1 VWPQEYYKNDLPAIS
16 NPLPL
21 PVLLIED
28 EPSIMALVSATLE
41 RNGYEVVCIESGAQA
56 LRLLEKG
63 QYLGVVSDMRTP
75 GGVDG
80 AQVHSWI
87 SANRPDLVDKVVIIT
102 GDYAN
107 EETVTTLR
115 KIGALYLEKPFRVQD
130 LISAVEKTMGKAR

>member
-1 VWPQEYYKNDLPAIS
+1 MTSPAIH
-16 NPLPL
+16 PTTL

-41 RNGYEVVCIESGAQA
+41 RNGYEVVCIESGAEA

-63 QYLGVVSDMRTP
+63 QYLGVVSDMLTP

-87 SANRPDLVDKVVIIT
+87 SANRPDLIDRVVIIT

>member
-1 VWPQEYYKNDLPAIS
+1 MTTPAIQRAV
-16 NPLPL
+16 L

-41 RNGYEVVCIESGAQA
+41 RNGYEVVCIESGAEA
-56 LRLLEKG
+56 LRMLEKG

-80 AQVHSWI
+80 AQVHAWI
-87 SANRPDLVDKVVIIT
+87 SANRPDLVDRIVIIT

-107 EETVTTLR
+107 EETVSTLR

-130 LISAVEKTMGKAR
+130 LISAVEKAMGRAR